1 MRKAIAIL
9 LIFLMAIPPVFSD
22 PIEYEYVP
30 YEEEEFP
37 IWTMKLR
44 RAESI
49 FFGSM
54 VITFPLTVA
63 GYSVASAFGAPIEG
77 DEFSLFWQQLGIAS
91 CFSLAIAGIDWL
103 IGYLSD

>member
-1 MRKAIAIL
+1 MRRAIAIL
-9 LIFLMAIPPVFSD
+9 MLTLLSFSLFSD
-22 PIEYEYVP
+22 PIKFEYEL
-30 YEEEEFP
+30 YEEDEFP
-37 IWTMKLR
+37 IWLSEIR

>member
-1 MRKAIAIL
+1 MRRAIAIL
-9 LIFLMAIPPVFSD
+9 MLMLISFSLFSD
-22 PIEYEYVP
+22 PIKFEYEP
-30 YEEEEFP
+30 YEEDEFP
-37 IWTMKLR
+37 IWLSEIR

-103 IGYLSD
+103 IGYISD